1 MKKSLEDYSDLLRKK
16 RDVPCSALGMWKLNN
31 VRRKE
36 QIFDQPSLTGKW
48 TFPLAL
54 FLLH

>member
-36 QIFDQPSLTGKW
+36 QIFDQPSLTGNW